1 MDSVWLI
8 VSGTGGESTVAKNTV
23 VMMMLMA
30 ASVALPKI
38 QPLVPSDFI
47 SSIVVMATES
57 RGRGETVVER
67 SRRRNSLSAA
77 SPLRGAQSRTSGQLK
92 SPRDTG
98 RSCRGPPGRSDMPVR
113 ARLDPA
119 SLDIGVHTRIIG
131 AYTHMST
138 EMTGAAIPSMPCNC
152 AALREAARYVTQVYD
167 QHVAAAGLR
176 ITQYS
181 ILARLK
187 RLGPMTIN
195 ALAQELVMD
204 RTTLGRNIVPLQR
217 EGLIAANRGCDDR
230 RSKELHLTKAGL
242 VRLSAAAKGWGKAQA
257 QFEATFGSDRA
268 SELRALLR
276 AVVGSGL
283 RTDSDT
289 FE

>member
-1 MDSVWLI
+1 M
-8 VSGTGGESTVAKNTV
+8 
-23 VMMMLMA
+23 
-30 ASVALPKI
+30 
-38 QPLVPSDFI
+38 
-47 SSIVVMATES
+47 S
-57 RGRGETVVER
+57 R
-67 SRRRNSLSAA
+67 
-77 SPLRGAQSRTSGQLK
+77 
-92 SPRDTG
+92 
-98 RSCRGPPGRSDMPVR
+98 
-113 ARLDPA
+113 
-119 SLDIGVHTRIIG
+119 
-131 AYTHMST
+131 
-138 EMTGAAIPSMPCNC
+138 EMTAAEMPSIPCNC

-167 QHVAAAGLR
+167 QHLIASGLR
-176 ITQYS
+176 TTQYS

-217 EGLIAANRGCDDR
+217 KDLIAAKTGRDDR

-268 SELRALLR
+268 SALRALLR

-289 FE
+289 LE